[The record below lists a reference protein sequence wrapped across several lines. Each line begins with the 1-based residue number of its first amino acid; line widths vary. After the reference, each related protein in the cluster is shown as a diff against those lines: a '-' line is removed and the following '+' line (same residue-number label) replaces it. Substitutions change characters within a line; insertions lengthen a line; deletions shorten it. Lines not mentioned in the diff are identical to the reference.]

1 MSACPSSPIT
11 VLAACID
18 SAAVPTDAAA
28 DPAGEDLHG
37 GFLRASFPPFWT
49 TYDPE
54 VVRAALKRLDAAQT
68 P

>member
-1 MSACPSSPIT
+1 LSPAVVVTSTQCSCPTWATT
-11 VLAACID
+11 VFAPHLVAL
-18 SAAVPTDAAA
+18 V
-28 DPAGEDLHG
+28 
-37 GFLRASFPPFWT
+37 FLRATPPFWT